1 MIMWLVLNFFCIVAK
16 RYILGFYKKRFVK
29 VLAKNS
35 LKCEGR
41 IKIVQIL
48 EKGKRINVDPSFL
61 IVGEESK
68 S

>member
-29 VLAKNS
+29 VLAKKG

-48 EKGKRINVDPSFL
+48 EKGK
-61 IVGEESK
+61 E
-68 S
+68 